1 MNLWVRA
8 GCSDLSI
15 MYNQPRCIMLSNVC
29 DAQHHCERCAVSLI
43 PKVMSTQH
51 PDNASPAPF
60 SDESGVL
67 RGDGEVEE
75 AVDVF
80 GLGCDEQMWDSE
92 GKEADN
98 QVVRKL
104 LTGYPDFFQDEQQL
118 GIDVALTLRVP
129 NPRVERDMR
138 KSMVEALQSVS
149 SSWDMA
155 QSFYGDGHVAPI
167 QEVILPLTTS
177 AEDISLVE
185 AYYREVIVGQ
195 EEQTLLDGR
204 AVKDWVGEF
213 YPKSIRVIP
222 LIEDMEHLFY
232 CDRIVEEYLQD
243 RDLPYQRVFLARSD
257 PALNYG
263 VVAAELILKVGLLRL
278 HNLETRLG
286 LPLYPIIGAG
296 SAPFRGHLSPVNV
309 ERSLEEYPSAHTFT
323 VQSAFKYDYDKDTVR
338 AGIKKILDHKRTEP
352 TFIEQDRAKEIIDKS
367 TEEYQTRV
375 QEMTDVISTVSTHVP
390 RRRERKM
397 HVGLFG
403 YGRSLDGVGGVTLPR
418 AIGFAASLYSIGVP
432 PELLGLACLTES
444 DLDYVREVYPN
455 LDEDLRAAFRFAN
468 ERHVKELLGE
478 PYLSLV
484 GQFTDELDR
493 VHEGLTSAIWASV
506 SRDDATMHVFHYVE
520 EAAHLRRFL
529 G

>member
-1 MNLWVRA
+1 M
-8 GCSDLSI
+8 
-15 MYNQPRCIMLSNVC
+15 
-29 DAQHHCERCAVSLI
+29 SLI

-60 SDESGVL
+60 ADTAGVL
-67 RGDGEVEE
+67 RGDGEIEE

-80 GLGCDEQMWDSE
+80 ALGCDEQMWDSE

-104 LTGYPDFFQDEQQL
+104 LTGHPDFFQDDIRL
-118 GIDVALTLRVP
+118 GADVALTLRVP

-155 QSFYGDGHVAPI
+155 EGFYGDGLVAPI

-177 AEDISLVE
+177 AEELSMVE
-185 AYYREVIVGQ
+185 AYYRKVIVGQ
-195 EEQTLLDGR
+195 EDQAVLGGQS
-204 AVKDWVGEF
+204 VKDWVGEF

-243 RDLPYQRVFLARSD
+243 RELPYQRVFLARSD

-263 VVAAELILKVGLLRL
+263 MVAAELILKVGLLRL
-278 HNLETRLG
+278 HNLEVKLG

-296 SAPFRGHLSPVNV
+296 SAPFRGHLGPTNV
-309 ERSLEEYPSAHTFT
+309 ERSLTEYPSAQTFT
-323 VQSAFKYDYDKDTVR
+323 VQSAFKYDYDRDTVR
-338 AGIKKILDHKRTEP
+338 DGIAKILAHERTEP
-352 TFIEQDRAKEIIDKS
+352 MFIDQDRAKEIIDKS
-367 TEEYQTRV
+367 TEEYQARV
-375 QEMTDVISTVSTHVP
+375 QDLTDVITTVSAHVP

-403 YGRSLDGVGGVTLPR
+403 YGRSLGGVGGVTLPR

-432 PELLGLACLTES
+432 PELLGLVCLTKD
-444 DLDYVREVYPN
+444 DLEFIREGYPN
-455 LDEDLRAAFRFAN
+455 VDEDLRAALRFTN
-468 ERHVKELLGE
+468 ERNVRELLGDSYMSVVE
-478 PYLSLV
+478 QY
-484 GQFTDELDR
+484 TDELDR
-493 VHEGLTSAIWASV
+493 VHEGLTSAIWASIDNEEV
-506 SRDDATMHVFHYVE
+506 TTHRFQFVE
-520 EAAHLRRFL
+520 EAAHLRHFL